1 MRTVREIEQA
11 LWKLAPAYMK
21 EEWDN
26 IGLLC
31 GHEDQKVE
39 RVLVALDPFLST
51 AQEASAVGAQLLLTH
66 HPLIFFP
73 AKSVTDRDPVGRTIL
88 HLVEHGISAINL
100 HTNLDSAPGGVNDR
114 LAEVLGLRQVQV
126 LAPAGTDEQ
135 GREYGLGR
143 YGVTDPCSLSE
154 FLERV
159 KTSLDCGGVRFADGG
174 KPVEK
179 VAVGGGA
186 CGEFLMRALELGC
199 DTFVT
204 ADLKYNQFADARDLG
219 LNLIDAGHF
228 PTENPVCSVLADFV
242 RSQFPDLDVIL
253 SKKHRDVVQF
263 QE

>member
-1 MRTVREIEQA
+1 MRTVQEIEQA

-26 IGLLC
+26 IGMLC
-31 GHEDQKVE
+31 GHADRPVE

-51 AQEASAVGAQLLLTH
+51 AQEAAEVGAQLLLTH

-88 HLVEHGISAINL
+88 YLVEHGISAVNL
-100 HTNLDSAPGGVNDR
+100 HTNLDSAPGGVNDV
-114 LAEVLGLRQVQV
+114 LAEALGLRDIRV
-126 LAPAGTDEQ
+126 LAPAGKDEV
-135 GREYGLGR
+135 GRDYGLGR
-143 YGVTDPCSLSE
+143 YGVTEPCSLQA
-154 FLERV
+154 FLGWV
-159 KTSLDCGGVRFADGG
+159 KAALGCGGLRYADGG
-174 KPVEK
+174 KTVQK

-186 CGEFLMRALELGC
+186 CGEFLTRALELGC

-228 PTENPVCSVLADFV
+228 PTENPVCAVLADFL
-242 RSQFPDLDVIL
+242 RKEFPDLTVIL
-253 SKKHRDVVQF
+253 SKKHADVVQF